1 MRKWEKY
8 EYQFPRFSPIQW
20 IWLRNWRGN
29 PCITHMM
36 KYTTGWESNGKK
48 QSYYGKS
55 VGTYFPGF
63 LHSSG
68 FAIFSMIWENDEKT
82 LAFPILWSIPRDRN
96 LMEKT
101 TILWKLHTIQFPRLP
116 PFERFC
122 RLFHDM
128 GEYWGN
134 PSIFHMMK
142 YTTGWE
148 PNEKSIH
155 TNRNYIQTNFPG
167 FPHSRGFAT
176 FSMIWENNEK
186 THPFPIWWSIPSIRI

>member
-29 PCITHMM
+29 PCISHMM

-155 TNRNYIQTNFPG
+155 TIETTYKPIFQAF
-167 FPHSRGFAT
+167 HIRGGLP
-176 FSMIWENNEK
+176 
-186 THPFPIWWSIPSIRI
+186 PFPWFGKTMRKPIHFPFDEVYQA

>member
-29 PCITHMM
+29 PCISHMM

-101 TILWKLHTIQFPRLP
+101 TILWKLHYKPIFQAFHIRGGLP
-116 PFERFC
+116 PFPWFGKTMRK
-122 RLFHDM
+122 
-128 GEYWGN
+128 
-134 PSIFHMMK
+134 P
-142 YTTGWE
+142 
-148 PNEKSIH
+148 IH
-155 TNRNYIQTNFPG
+155 FP
-167 FPHSRGFAT
+167 FDEVYQA
-176 FSMIWENNEK
+176 
-186 THPFPIWWSIPSIRI
+186 